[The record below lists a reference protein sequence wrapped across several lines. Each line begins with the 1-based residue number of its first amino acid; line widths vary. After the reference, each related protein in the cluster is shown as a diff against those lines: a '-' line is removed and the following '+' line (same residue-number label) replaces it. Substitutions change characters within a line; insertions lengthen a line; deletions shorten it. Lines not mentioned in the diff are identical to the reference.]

1 MTQIDFMQS
10 HMFGYEKENVVTFPL
25 SDELK
30 SLTSLNS
37 LQDELNN
44 SIGISPIA
52 LSSWRPFD
60 MSRTTTSVFHQ
71 NQQEQDK
78 LVSVNI
84 LNVNKKL
91 HRHLGNK
98 NISRL
103 RKPYYTQ

>member
-1 MTQIDFMQS
+1 
-10 HMFGYEKENVVTFPL
+10 GYEKENVVTFPL

-84 LNVNKKL
+84 LNVNK
-91 HRHLGNK
+91 N
-98 NISRL
+98 
-103 RKPYYTQ
+103 